1 MTVALWLAKAER
13 SLKTAGLALTDGDSD
28 AACNRAYY
36 AMFNAARAALIAVG
50 QDQLA
55 LAKTHSG
62 LVASFAEHLVKTGH
76 ISLEQGRAL
85 AAESK
90 RRMVGDYQGGGLS
103 EKDANDAIANATHFL
118 AKVNEFVGRYLNNQ
132 L

>member
-13 SLKTAGLALTDGDSD
+13 SLRTAGLALTDGDAD
-28 AACNRAYY
+28 ATCNRAYY

-62 LVASFAEHLVKTGH
+62 LIASFGEHLVKSGH
-76 ISLEQGRAL
+76 ISFEQGRAL

-90 RRMVGDYQGGGLS
+90 RRMVSDYQGGGLS
-103 EKDANDAIANATHFL
+103 EQDAGDAIANATHFL
-118 AKVNEFVGRYLNNQ
+118 AAVTEFVARYQ
-132 L
+132 LRQS